1 MVISQDPEV
10 LYALGALSDRLR
22 VKGKDDLAEKLENLF
37 DLHEAELK
45 AKSRKQSQYWLMP
58 VVITEE
64 VTLADIDET
73 IAYVNELLK
82 TDTYGNRMNWQKKED
97 LIMSIDELLDARINL
112 AKTGKAFPNG
122 EA

>member
-1 MVISQDPEV
+1 
-10 LYALGALSDRLR
+10 
-22 VKGKDDLAEKLENLF
+22 
-37 DLHEAELK
+37 
-45 AKSRKQSQYWLMP
+45 MP

-73 IAYVNELLK
+73 IAYVNEMLK

-112 AKTGKAFPNG
+112 MRTGRAFI
-122 EA
+122 E

>member
-1 MVISQDPEV
+1 
-10 LYALGALSDRLR
+10 
-22 VKGKDDLAEKLENLF
+22 
-37 DLHEAELK
+37 
-45 AKSRKQSQYWLMP
+45 MP

-97 LIMSIDELLDARINL
+97 LIMSIDELLDARLNL
-112 AKTGKAFPNG
+112 AKTGKAFPDG